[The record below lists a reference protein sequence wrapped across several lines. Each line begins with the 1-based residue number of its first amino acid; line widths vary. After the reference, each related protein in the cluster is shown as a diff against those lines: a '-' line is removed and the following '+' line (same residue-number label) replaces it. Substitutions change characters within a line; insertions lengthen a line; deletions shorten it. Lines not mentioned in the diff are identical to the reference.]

1 MKISFMLLIAVLSTN
16 LCLSQTTD
24 FENYKLSNVGFIS
37 IPSKMELQSGIYKKK
52 SEKYQKEISERL
64 GFEVSGNRIVFQ
76 QKGLNDNVKSGFST
90 YSRIILETEIGQFG
104 DFEKLTNNYNLTQA
118 ELVQINDEIINQVK
132 QSFNGTGL
140 RIINWYGVSVKKI
153 NGRTALKV
161 SYLRQLNDN
170 PYVLVEMYSF
180 QNNDRMHR
188 LTLSYRQSDG
198 NIWKPLFAKILNSF
212 TITNVR

>member
-1 MKISFMLLIAVLSTN
+1 MKKKALLVIALLLSNISF
-16 LCLSQTTD
+16 SQTTD
-24 FENYKLSNVGFIS
+24 FEKYKLSNVGFIS
-37 IPSKMELQSGIYKKK
+37 IPSKMELQSGIYKKR
-52 SEKYQKEISERL
+52 SEKYQKEISEKF

-90 YSRIILETEIGQFG
+90 YSRVILETEIGQIG

-170 PYVLVEMYSF
+170 PYVLVDMYSF

-198 NIWKPLFAKILNSF
+198 NTWKPLFSKILNSF